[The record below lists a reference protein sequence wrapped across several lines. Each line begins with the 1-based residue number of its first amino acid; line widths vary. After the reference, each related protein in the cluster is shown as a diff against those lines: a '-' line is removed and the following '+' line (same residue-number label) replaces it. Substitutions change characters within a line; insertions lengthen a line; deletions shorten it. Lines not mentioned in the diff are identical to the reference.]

1 MGDDLVMARPFEEP
15 DEYFLRRQREAFG
28 KETEAIM

>member
-1 MGDDLVMARPFEEP
+1 MDDDFVMASPFEEP

-28 KETEAIM
+28 KETETIT